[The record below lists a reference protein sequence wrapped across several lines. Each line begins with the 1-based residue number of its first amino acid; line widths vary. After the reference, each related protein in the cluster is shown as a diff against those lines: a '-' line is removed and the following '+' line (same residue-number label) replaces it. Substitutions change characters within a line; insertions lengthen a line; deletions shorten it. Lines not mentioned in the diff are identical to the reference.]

1 MKKIL
6 IYHLWKYLLVFG
18 GMLFVINV
26 FRYIN
31 NPSIKTL
38 IGMSG
43 FLLIFISLR
52 KIKSEQNE
60 NLKK

>member
-1 MKKIL
+1 MKKL
-6 IYHLWKYLLVFG
+6 LLYHSWKSLVVVVL
-18 GMLFVINV
+18 LFVIPI

-38 IGMSG
+38 IGIGG

-52 KIKSEQNE
+52 KITKQI
-60 NLKK
+60 LTK

>member
-6 IYHLWKYLLVFG
+6 IYHLWKYLLVLG

-52 KIKSEQNE
+52 KIKSQQNE
-60 NLKK
+60 KI